1 MISHLSFILKNPICL
16 YSTGAHGSAID
27 LASLSA
33 LKLIRPDNSLE
44 HKRTGSR
51 ILLTLAKWL
60 QREGIGEDYS
70 NLQMPIN
77 YNLIDIHE
85 TASGGLD
92 VLMMPCKSAKIL
104 LIVLIGFFFLLRIT
118 QTEFFFLFQNVI

>member
-1 MISHLSFILKNPICL
+1 MCL
-16 YSTGAHGSAID
+16 DSSTGAHASAID

-44 HKRTGSR
+44 HKRIGSR
-51 ILLTLAKWL
+51 ILLTLANWL
-60 QREGIGEDYS
+60 QRDGIGEDYP

-92 VLMMPCKSAKIL
+92 VLMMPC
-104 LIVLIGFFFLLRIT
+104 V
-118 QTEFFFLFQNVI
+118 